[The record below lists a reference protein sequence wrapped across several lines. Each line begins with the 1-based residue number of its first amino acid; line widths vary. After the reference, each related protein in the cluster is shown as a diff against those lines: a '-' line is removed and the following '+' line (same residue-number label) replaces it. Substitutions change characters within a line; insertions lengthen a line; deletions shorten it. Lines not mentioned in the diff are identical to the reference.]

1 MKAFGLELRKA
12 GDFKNL
18 YRDVDAILS
27 RVPPGGI
34 NGNIQFNAVA
44 HSLHAMMKPGK
55 WLDIC
60 AIREASELTGIHISS
75 ERLSVY
81 RLAHCIHWNDMDPE
95 YRQTLMAMILDDF
108 RSVLCPDQVEIVVKH
123 DDG

>member
-12 GDFKNL
+12 GDMKNL

-27 RVPPGGI
+27 RVPVGGI
-34 NGNIQFNAVA
+34 NADIQFHAVA
-44 HSLHAMMKPGK
+44 HSLHTMMKPGK

-60 AIREASELTGIHISS
+60 AIKEASELTGIHISS
-75 ERLSVY
+75 ERISVY
-81 RLAHCIHWNDMDPE
+81 RLAHCIHWNDMEPE

-108 RSVLCPDQVEIVVKH
+108 RPILCPDKSSIVVQH
-123 DDG
+123 DN